1 MYVNGKERLEPYL
14 NGITTPVT
22 GDYCDIV
29 VPEGY
34 VFVMGD
40 NRGGSSDSREFGC
53 IPVEK
58 IDGRVSTRIW
68 PLSAFGKID
77 E

>member
-1 MYVNGKERLEPYL
+1 
-14 NGITTPVT
+14 
-22 GDYCDIV
+22 
-29 VPEGY
+29 
-34 VFVMGD
+34 MGD

-53 IPVEK
+53 IPVDRIE
-58 IDGRVSTRIW
+58 GRVTTRIW